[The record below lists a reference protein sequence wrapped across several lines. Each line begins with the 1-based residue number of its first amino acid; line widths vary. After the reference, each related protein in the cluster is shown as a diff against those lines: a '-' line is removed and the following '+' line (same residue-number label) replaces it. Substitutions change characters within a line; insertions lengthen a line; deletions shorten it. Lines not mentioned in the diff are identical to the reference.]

1 MEAALG
7 EPQPAPGPTLL
18 SNRGHWLQ
26 QAPLFPHHPFPSFA
40 MIKQARWYL
49 FHPTKNAQK
58 NVWKDAC
65 QTLTRRVPCA
75 WNLAF

>member
-7 EPQPAPGPTLL
+7 EPQPAPGPMLL
-18 SNRGHWLQ
+18 SNRGQGFSKH
-26 QAPLFPHHPFPSFA
+26 PSFC
-40 MIKQARWYL
+40 IIHSPPLPRLSRHVWYL
-49 FHPTKNAQK
+49 FHSKKNAQK

-65 QTLTRRVPCA
+65 QTLTKRVQCA